1 MTGHLHID
9 FVHVKSHEVQFNSYI
24 GWPLFISVFFHKPL
38 GYACNGP
45 PCSAFHICPI
55 LTCLPLS
62 KLLSIQDSVVSGECS
77 ATPTASGIQER
88 YNGHTLTLVA
98 NQLFSLCSPGFLLS
112 RILMYP
118 LHLLFLC
125 YPPLMLRSS
134 LGTKTK
140 QQTDTHTY
148 IHRVMHTSVCHF

>member
-9 FVHVKSHEVQFNSYI
+9 FVQAQFNSYYR
-24 GWPLFISVFFHKPL
+24 LATLHKCFFHKPMS
-38 GYACNGP
+38 YTYNGP
-45 PCSAFHICPI
+45 PCSAFRICPI
-55 LTCLPLS
+55 LYKITCLPLL
-62 KLLSIQDSVVSGECS
+62 KLLSTQDSVVSGECS

-88 YNGHTLTLVA
+88 YNGHALTLVA

-118 LHLLFLC
+118 LHLLFLS
-125 YPPLMLRSS
+125 LSTFDALIRSS

-140 QQTDTHTY
+140 QQTDRHTY
-148 IHRVMHTSVCHF
+148 IHRAMHTSVCHF